1 VSPEPDALEQTPVSD
16 HLERDVRFLK
26 RYALGTTIL
35 LGLVSVAA
43 FTRQGTKTKF
53 DEIDVERINIVER
66 NGNLRLVLSNS
77 DRSPPPIYKGRPF
90 GYAGGGRPG
99 MIFFNDE
106 GSENGGLT
114 FTGRRLPNGTVTS
127 SGHLSFDQF
136 DQDQVL
142 VLNYTDRPD
151 SSRTVGVQILDR
163 ANVSIYDW
171 VQRRDSIDKMPD
183 GPAKI
188 AARQKWAEPIPGV
201 PLAAER
207 VWMGRDRSK
216 NAVVN
221 LSDKLGKPRLRLIVD
236 SLGSAR
242 VEFLNSDGRV
252 TYSLPDSGRR
262 GGGGR

>member
-1 VSPEPDALEQTPVSD
+1 MNPMPRSRLPMSD

-26 RYALGTTIL
+26 RYAVATTIM
-35 LGLVSVAA
+35 LGLVTVAA

-66 NGNLRLVLSNS
+66 NGTLRLVLSNR
-77 DRSPPPIYKGRPF
+77 DRSPPPIYKGKPF
-90 GYAGGGRPG
+90 GYPGGLRPG

-114 FTGRRLPNGTVTS
+114 FTGHRLPNGTVTS

-142 VLNYTDRPD
+142 VLNYTDRED
-151 SSRTVGVQILDR
+151 STRSVGVQILDR
-163 ANVSIYDW
+163 ANVPIYDW
-171 VQRRDSIDKMPD
+171 VLRRDSIDKMPA
-183 GPAKI
+183 GPAKS
-188 AARQKWAEPIPGV
+188 AARQKLMDPTPGV

-221 LSDKLGKPRLRLIVD
+221 HSDKLGKPRLRLIVD

-252 TYSLPDSGRR
+252 TYSLPDSSRR
-262 GGGGR
+262 GGGR